1 MIRWWK
7 MIRLDIG
14 REKEAKM
21 VEKER
26 NSDGLTYLT
35 RRQEGRKG

>member
-1 MIRWWK
+1 MIKWWE

-14 REKEAKM
+14 REKENRM
-21 VEKER
+21 VEGER
-26 NSDGLTYLT
+26 NSDELTYLT

>member
-1 MIRWWK
+1 MMRWCE

-14 REKEAKM
+14 REKEDKM
-21 VEKER
+21 VEGER
-26 NSDGLTYLT
+26 ISDELTYLT

>member
-1 MIRWWK
+1 MIRWWE

-14 REKEAKM
+14 REKEEKI
-21 VEKER
+21 VEEER
-26 NSDGLTYLT
+26 ISDDLTYLT

>member
-1 MIRWWK
+1 MIGWWE
-7 MIRLDIG
+7 MIKSSIG
-14 REKEAKM
+14 REKKDKM

-26 NSDGLTYLT
+26 ISDWLTYLT

>member
-1 MIRWWK
+1 MIRWRE

-14 REKEAKM
+14 REKEDKM
-21 VEKER
+21 VEDER
-26 NSDGLTYLT
+26 IYDELTYLT